1 MQKLLTGVVMTLG
14 LAGAAQA
21 SLVEFTYQARV
32 TDGSNLAATGLSV
45 GDYFSGTVAFDTA
58 TPVESSQGWWG
69 ATYGAG
75 GTGNM
80 ITAFLPNRT
89 LVAENPTI
97 NVSDGP
103 VFGMVPR
110 DSVTISGIPSA
121 TVNFYQSIYL
131 SFGTLGLNQVI
142 NSTALPTDSQMKNFE
157 YSGGSISLLYGTPLD
172 SENFYVKQYSYFG
185 DYYSLYSVGNGC
197 NGCGIPSDPGNTDFQ
212 RYLQWVDAGN
222 TPLET
227 ASVNFA
233 ITNVESVSA
242 VPLPAAAWLFLT
254 GGIGLFG
261 AAAKRRKA
269 H

>member
-1 MQKLLTGVVMTLG
+1 MKRLFLVVMMALG

-21 SLVEFTYQARV
+21 SLVELSYQARV
-32 TDGSNLAATGLSV
+32 TGGSNLAATGLAV
-45 GDYFSGTVAFDTA
+45 GVYFTGAVAYDTT
-58 TPVESSQGWWG
+58 TPVESSQGFWG
-69 ATYGAG
+69 TTYGVG

-80 ITAFLPNRT
+80 VSAFFPNRT
-89 LVAENPTI
+89 FAAENPSIT
-97 NVSDGP
+97 VSDGP
-103 VFGMVPR
+103 VFGKVQN
-110 DSVTISGIPSA
+110 DSVTISGTPSA
-121 TVNFYQSIYL
+121 TANFYQSIYL

-157 YSGGSISLLYGTPLD
+157 YSGGSISLIYGTPLD

-185 DYYSLYSVGNGC
+185 DYYSIYSVGNGC

-227 ASVNFA
+227 ASVDFA
-233 ITNVESVSA
+233 ITNVQPLSA
-242 VPLPAAAWLFLT
+242 VPLPATAWLFLT